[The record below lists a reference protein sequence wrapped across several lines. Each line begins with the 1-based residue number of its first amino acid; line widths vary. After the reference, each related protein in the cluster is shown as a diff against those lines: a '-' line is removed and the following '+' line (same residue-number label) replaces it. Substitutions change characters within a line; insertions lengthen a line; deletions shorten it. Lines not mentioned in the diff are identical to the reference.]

1 MRILDQDNDKSINGI
16 SVLLTTDEAK
26 ELLDSLKQL
35 LETPANNH
43 AHIPDKSF
51 KKEITIAIYAEGST
65 AGFDK
70 RTERL
75 ILADK

>member
-1 MRILDQDNDKSINGI
+1 MRILDHDSDKAVNSI
-16 SVLLTTDEAK
+16 SVFLTADEAK

-43 AHIPDKSF
+43 AHIPDKGF

-75 ILADK
+75 ILADE